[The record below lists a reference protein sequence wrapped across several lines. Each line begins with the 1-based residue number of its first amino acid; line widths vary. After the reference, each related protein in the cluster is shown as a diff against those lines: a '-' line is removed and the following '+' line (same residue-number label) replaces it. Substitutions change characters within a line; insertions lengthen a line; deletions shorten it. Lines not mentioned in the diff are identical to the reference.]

1 MFIVRSS
8 PKPEEVRQRTRTS
21 VETKAIEH
29 VRFIRTA
36 RLFNDGLNFTA
47 SISLFAKCCL
57 KFHHVLSVPYFP
69 RKHALHALEVSS
81 LLFHSLFFH
90 FHRFMFE
97 IGIQVERYMNSGS
110 FFCRVPRWGQGNY
123 WQARFRLSLSN
134 LLGEG
139 WGSVLPQENAFRL
152 HFHFRR
158 IVKWGG
164 GGIEKSPAVC

>member
-8 PKPEEVRQRTRTS
+8 PKREEVRQRTRTS
-21 VETKAIEH
+21 VETKAIKR

-69 RKHALHALEVSS
+69 RKHALHAHEVSS
-81 LLFHSLFFH
+81 LLFNSLFFH

-110 FFCRVPRWGQGNY
+110 FFAEY
-123 WQARFRLSLSN
+123 LD
-134 LLGEG
+134 EG
-139 WGSVLPQENAFRL
+139 REITDRPASG
-152 HFHFRR
+152 FHFQIYLGRVEDQFCLR
-158 IVKWGG
+158 KTPSGFTFTF
-164 GGIEKSPAVC
+164 E